1 MPTVRKAVIP
11 AAGLGTR
18 FLPATKAQPKEM
30 LPIVDA
36 PAIQYVV
43 EEIVEAGIEDVL
55 IVTSANKG
63 SIEDYF
69 DRSLDLE
76 AALANKEG
84 KAAELE
90 MVRRIGEMASVHYVR
105 QKQPLGLGHAV
116 LCARMHVG
124 DEPFA
129 VLLPD
134 DLIRGEPSAL
144 RQLLEVA
151 EPGTSVVAVQPV
163 PEEEVSRYGVIDGRP
178 LGRRSYSV
186 QAMVEKPKPGEAPSN
201 LAIIGR
207 YVLDAAV
214 FGVLEKLPPGH
225 GGEIQL
231 TDALR
236 VLAGEGR
243 VRAREV
249 EGERFDVG
257 DRLGWLTANLRY
269 ALDRP
274 DLAPALLDFLEATVE
289 RARPAGGRA

>member
-1 MPTVRKAVIP
+1 MTGVRKAVIP

-30 LPIVDA
+30 LPVVDA

-43 EEIVEAGIEDVL
+43 EEIVAAGIEDVL

-76 AALANKEG
+76 AALAAREG

-90 MVRRIGEMASVHYVR
+90 MVRRIGEMANVHYVR
-105 QKQPLGLGHAV
+105 QKQPLGLGHAI

-134 DLIRGEPSAL
+134 DLIRAEPSAL
-144 RQLLEVA
+144 RQLLEVV

-163 PEEEVSRYGVIDGRP
+163 PHAEVSRYGVVDVEAEG
-178 LGRRSYSV
+178 GGSYRV
-186 QAMVEKPKPGEAPSN
+186 RDMVEKPRPEEAPSD
-201 LAIIGR
+201 LAVIGR
-207 YVLDAAV
+207 YVLDPAV
-214 FGVLEKLPPGH
+214 FDVLERLEPGH

-236 VLAGEGR
+236 RLARRGA

-257 DRLGWLTANLRY
+257 DRVGWLTANLRY

-274 DLAPALLDFLEATVE
+274 DLAPALLDFLERTLE
-289 RARPAGGRA
+289 RAKPGGGR